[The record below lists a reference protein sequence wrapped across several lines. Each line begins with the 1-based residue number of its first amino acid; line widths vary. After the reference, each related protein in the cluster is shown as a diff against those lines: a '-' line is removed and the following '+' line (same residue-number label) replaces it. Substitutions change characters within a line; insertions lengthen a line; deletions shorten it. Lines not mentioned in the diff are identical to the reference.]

1 MGEFFT
7 KAFSF
12 KGETS
17 RKNYWLTTI
26 FIAIINSLI
35 ISSLVFLNIY
45 LVSNYMELNTIGKT
59 VVYSFSF
66 LFELYIGI
74 ASLSMSIRRLHSIG
88 KSGAWWF
95 VNFIPVI
102 GSIIFYVLM
111 LMPNKVI
118 NNSTADE
125 TLTKEIQ
132 RINGYNLEQE
142 NRVENALGH
151 KLSIKE
157 QVVSYTTETD
167 LNSFVFLLEGET
179 TSSYVQKR
187 LKKALAIFGSLFAV
201 IILINV
207 INLIFSLNL
216 EINYA
221 LFLGLAVI
229 ISYIIYK
236 LDYMVLKSVFKQQ
249 QKSIKDCFPLWM
261 STLEVLIVTNNIP
274 NTLKKSIASCPK
286 PLKKDLEKLVL
297 KLERNPIDK
306 EAYAS
311 FLSEYKIPEIQE
323 IVLDL
328 YQFNFIDKNNI
339 SGEFAALHDRINRI
353 ASDTRK
359 TRQESEKFFIGALNS
374 IPLMIVSFY
383 ILMISNLLSSAI
395 MA

>member
-1 MGEFFT
+1 
-7 KAFSF
+7 
-12 KGETS
+12 
-17 RKNYWLTTI
+17 
-26 FIAIINSLI
+26 
-35 ISSLVFLNIY
+35 
-45 LVSNYMELNTIGKT
+45 
-59 VVYSFSF
+59 
-66 LFELYIGI
+66 
-74 ASLSMSIRRLHSIG
+74 
-88 KSGAWWF
+88 
-95 VNFIPVI
+95 
-102 GSIIFYVLM
+102 M

-249 QKSIKDCFPLWM
+249 QKIPKRLFP
-261 STLEVLIVTNNIP
+261 
-274 NTLKKSIASCPK
+274 
-286 PLKKDLEKLVL
+286 
-297 KLERNPIDK
+297 
-306 EAYAS
+306 
-311 FLSEYKIPEIQE
+311 
-323 IVLDL
+323 
-328 YQFNFIDKNNI
+328 
-339 SGEFAALHDRINRI
+339 
-353 ASDTRK
+353 
-359 TRQESEKFFIGALNS
+359 
-374 IPLMIVSFY
+374 
-383 ILMISNLLSSAI
+383 I
-395 MA
+395 MDVYT

>member
-1 MGEFFT
+1 MGEFFS

-12 KGETS
+12 KGNTT
-17 RKNYWLTTI
+17 RKTYWLTSI
-26 FIAIINSLI
+26 FILLINSIIIGSLI
-35 ISSLVFLNIY
+35 FLNYY
-45 LVSNYMELNTIGKT
+45 LTINYMELNTIGKT
-59 VVYSFSF
+59 VVYSFVI
-66 LFELYIGI
+66 LFELYLAI
-74 ASLSMSIRRLHSIG
+74 ASISMSIRRLHSAG
-88 KSGAWWF
+88 FKGFYWF
-95 VNFIPVI
+95 VNFIPII
-102 GSIIFYVLM
+102 GGIAFFILM

-118 NNSTADE
+118 DNSNVDD

-142 NRVENALGH
+142 NRVENELGH
-151 KLSIKE
+151 KISLRKK
-157 QVVSYTTETD
+157 VVDYTTETD

-179 TSSYVQKR
+179 SSSYVQKR
-187 LKKALAIFGSLFAV
+187 LKKAVAIFGSLFGV
-201 IILINV
+201 IVLINI

-236 LDYMVLKSVFKQQ
+236 LDYMMLKSVFKQQ
-249 QKSIKDCFPLWM
+249 QKSIKNSFPLWM

-274 NTLKKSIASCPK
+274 NTLRKSIASCPK
-286 PLKKDLEKLVL
+286 PLKKDLEKLCL
-297 KLERNPIDK
+297 KLDRNPVDK
-306 EAYAS
+306 EAYAN

-339 SGEFAALHDRINRI
+339 SKEFSALHDRINRI
-353 ASDTRK
+353 ASDSRK
-359 TRQESEKFFIGALNS
+359 ERQESEKFFIGALNS

-395 MA
+395 MS

>member
-95 VNFIPVI
+95 INFIPVI
-102 GSIIFYVLM
+102 GSIIFFVLM

-216 EINYA
+216 I
-221 LFLGLAVI
+221 
-229 ISYIIYK
+229 
-236 LDYMVLKSVFKQQ
+236 
-249 QKSIKDCFPLWM
+249 
-261 STLEVLIVTNNIP
+261 
-274 NTLKKSIASCPK
+274 
-286 PLKKDLEKLVL
+286 
-297 KLERNPIDK
+297 
-306 EAYAS
+306 
-311 FLSEYKIPEIQE
+311 
-323 IVLDL
+323 
-328 YQFNFIDKNNI
+328 
-339 SGEFAALHDRINRI
+339 
-353 ASDTRK
+353 
-359 TRQESEKFFIGALNS
+359 
-374 IPLMIVSFY
+374 
-383 ILMISNLLSSAI
+383 
-395 MA
+395 